1 MQLSPYFQGLGDP
14 VRQQIVALLIDKES
28 LNVTQ
33 IAEHI
38 PMSRP
43 TVSYHLKILRQA
55 GLLHSEKKGTE
66 IYYRLEMT
74 EAMLLFKQLVTFV
87 EEECS

>member
-1 MQLSPYFQGLGDP
+1 MITDGEGFYENDP

-28 LNVTQ
+28 MYVSQ

-43 TVSYHLKILRQA
+43 TVSYHINILKQA
-55 GLLHSEKKGTE
+55 GLLQVQKKEQRCTTVCW
-66 IYYRLEMT
+66 RLLDST
-74 EAMLLFKQLVTFV
+74 KPNRQNPVRLT
-87 EEECS
+87 S